1 MLDITGSFTKV
12 YFVELEFE
20 KSVYP
25 NITELLERQKE
36 IIVSPVSP
44 VSPVS
49 TVTEIN
55 ITTGKQTYN
64 A

>member
-1 MLDITGSFTKV
+1 M

-25 NITELLERQKE
+25 NITELLGKQKE
-36 IIVSPVSP
+36 II

-55 ITTGKQTYN
+55 ITTGKQTYD